1 MNTYAGKWN
10 NIILTVG
17 TLRQKNLCEKLLSE
31 MKEKISSPITV
42 IADDEQGCRLGSGG
56 AMLNVIDTYCLPGK
70 KVMLI
75 NSGGMSKRS
84 VCYAV
89 RGKAFADIG
98 SGSEPVTLLELIISE
113 ANRLS
118 GHIKSGL
125 LVSCSDILVKTGGYI
140 PNFENNAG
148 FCVRADF
155 HTGSRHGVMIRSS
168 GGKLSEYPHKI
179 NATELEKISRS
190 NGDDYAL
197 VDTGLSYFS
206 PEFVSAA
213 KKMIKETALTAKLR
227 GAGMELNL
235 YTDIITLL
243 CENIDEN
250 KYLNEAGLSKTHKEF
265 RRSLYKYLSP
275 FSMDVCEV
283 SGSDFLHFGT
293 NTESLENIKALSD
306 GARSGVNCIN
316 SILSTTSRC
325 SAGTVLDNALIGE
338 NCVVG
343 KNCFVCDVAIDNLT
357 VGDETLVCGM
367 KMRDGAYVTVV
378 CPVNEN
384 PKDEQNGKE
393 LWKIPRFYKGRSF
406 SDSYR
411 KYTVKA
417 SGEKVSMQYCVENAD
432 YDYYAEH
439 RKYLNDLRNAA
450 KWNSEEYAKVRQKV
464 LDDYFDKVKPLEAL
478 ECFCDSVSVALPVRI
493 NLSGTWTDALPYC
506 TDNGGS
512 VINMAAKVDGILP
525 ITVKAEKLEHKHL
538 EFCNDGTVISL
549 LPEEIDTLEVK
560 CGFSDFNL
568 HLAALKTIG
577 VTKNTAVKN
586 GFRLTTAVSGI
597 AKGSGLGT
605 SSILLTGCFRAL
617 SRLFSKDYTDDEI
630 INMVFVAEQLMNTGG
645 GWQDQAGGI
654 TPSVKITTSEP
665 GIPQQPVIRYIDV
678 PERFMPFFS
687 ERLCLVS
694 TGERHFGRFMVNSVM
709 GRYISGDSLTL
720 KAFEELKALNAELE
734 EGIKNGDEQVFSHCV
749 NRQWELLKALSPD
762 VTDVNIDG
770 IVSECR
776 KKADALCIC
785 GAGAGGYL
793 LAVLKKGVSYADF
806 CAFIENSPVFDGIKE
821 PVKRISVYL

>member
-1 MNTYAGKWN
+1 MNVYTGKWD

-17 TLRQKNLCEKLLSE
+17 SRRQKNLCEKLLSD
-31 MKEKISSPITV
+31 MREKLPVPITV

-56 AMLNVIDTYCLPGK
+56 AMLNVIDTYCMPGK

-98 SGSEPVTLLELIISE
+98 SGNEAVTLLELIVSE

-125 LVSCSDILVKTGGYI
+125 MVSCSDILVKTGSFI
-140 PNFENNAG
+140 PEFNNSVG
-148 FCVRADF
+148 FCVRTDF
-155 HTGSRHGVMIRSS
+155 QTGSRHGVMIKTPDGRL
-168 GGKLSEYPHKI
+168 KAYPHKV
-179 NATELEKISRS
+179 NADELEKICRE
-190 NGDDYAL
+190 NGDRFAL
-197 VDTGLSYFS
+197 VDTGFSYFS
-206 PEFVSAA
+206 PEFITAA
-213 KKMIKETALTAKLR
+213 KQMVKETAVTAKLR

-235 YTDIITLL
+235 YSDIITLL
-243 CENIDEN
+243 CETADREA
-250 KYLNEAGLSKTHKEF
+250 YLNEPGVSKTHREF
-265 RRSLYKYLSP
+265 RKILYGYFSPLS
-275 FSMDVCEV
+275 MNVCEIA
-283 SGSDFLHFGT
+283 GNDFLHFGT
-293 NTESLENIKALSD
+293 NSESLKNIKSLSD
-306 GARSGVNCIN
+306 GARSGFISVN

-338 NCVVG
+338 NCTIG
-343 KNCFVCDVAIDNLT
+343 KNSFACDVALDNLS

-367 KMRDGAYVTVV
+367 KLTDGSYVTLV
-378 CPVNEN
+378 CPVDEN
-384 PKDEQNGKE
+384 PKDEINGRE
-393 LWKIPRFYKGRSF
+393 LWKTPRFFKGRSF

-411 KYTVKA
+411 KFKENSA
-417 SGEKVSMQYCVENAD
+417 DEKVSMQFCVENAD

-439 RKYLNDLRNAA
+439 RKYINDLRNAA
-450 KWNSEEYAKVRQKV
+450 KWNPEEYTKARAKV
-464 LDDYFDKVKPLEAL
+464 LDEYFGRTPPVKEL
-478 ECFCDSVSVALPVRI
+478 ECTCDNVSVALPVRV

-506 TDNGGS
+506 TDNGGQ

-525 ITVKAEKLEHKHL
+525 ITVKAEKLEDKHL
-538 EFCNDGTVISL
+538 EFCNDNTVISL
-549 LPEEIDTLEVK
+549 LPEEIDKIEVK

-577 VTKNTAVKN
+577 VTKDTAIKN
-586 GFRLTTAVSGI
+586 GFRLTTQVTGI

-617 SRLFSKDYTDDEI
+617 GRLFAKDYSDDEI

-654 TPSVKITTSEP
+654 TPSIKITTAQP
-665 GIPQQPVIRYIDV
+665 GIPQKPEIRYIDV
-678 PERFMPFFS
+678 PDDFMPFFS
-687 ERLCLVS
+687 QRLCLVS

-709 GRYISGDSLTL
+709 GRYLSGDPVTL
-720 KAFEELKALNAELE
+720 KAFKELKELNAELE
-734 EGIKNGDEQVFSHCV
+734 KGINNGDEKVFADCV
-749 NRQWELLKALSPD
+749 NRQWSLLKELSPD
-762 VTDVNIDG
+762 VTDVHIDK
-770 IVSECR
+770 IVNEC
-776 KKADALCIC
+776 KKSADALCIC

-793 LAVLKKGVSYADF
+793 LAVLKKDVSFEDF
-806 CAFIENSPVFDGIKE
+806 RQFIFDNPLFDGIKD
-821 PVKRISVYL
+821 PVKKITAYL